1 MKQYILVI
9 NPGSTSTKI
18 ALFEN
23 EELMLNRTLEHTVN
37 DLRTFTSI
45 MEQEEFRTA
54 SVLNFLQ
61 SNAIELTKLSAVVGR
76 GGLLPPV
83 HSGAYYVNERMAEVL
98 TNNPVGQHASNLGAV
113 IAYKIAQPLGI
124 PAYIYDAVAVDE
136 LEPVAQITGL
146 AEISRKS
153 LVHTLNMRAAAL
165 KIAEKQK
172 VSLAQVNYIVVHM
185 GGGCSMSLLAKGRM
199 VDIVSDDEGPM
210 SPERAGRI
218 PALQMIDLCFSG
230 CEQKTIQKKI
240 RGQGGILSHL
250 GTNCALE
257 VEKMITAGDKKAEL
271 IYYAMA
277 YQIAKGIGEL
287 ATVVGGKID
296 RIIITGGMAYSKM
309 MTGWVKDRVDFIAPV
324 EIVPGENEM
333 EALAKGALRVLRGQE
348 SAQTFN

>member
-23 EELMLNRTLEHTVN
+23 EEVMLNSTLEHTVN
-37 DLRTFTSI
+37 DLRKFTSI
-45 MEQEEFRTA
+45 IEQEEFRTA

-61 SNAIELTKLSAVVGR
+61 NNAIELTKLSAVVGR

-83 HSGAYYVNERMAEVL
+83 HSGAYYVNERMVEVL
-98 TNNPVGQHASNLGAV
+98 TKNPVGQHASNLGAV

-153 LVHTLNMRAAAL
+153 LVHTLNMRAASL

-172 VSLAQVNYIVVHM
+172 VSLDQVNYIVVHM
-185 GGGCSMSLLAKGRM
+185 GGGCSMGLLAKGRM

-218 PALQMIDLCFSG
+218 PALLMIDLCFSG
-230 CEQKTIQKKI
+230 YEQKTIQKKI

-250 GTNCALE
+250 GTNSALE
-257 VEKMITAGDKKAEL
+257 VEKMIAAGDKKAEL

-287 ATVVGGKID
+287 ATVVGGKVD
-296 RIIITGGMAYSKM
+296 RIIITGGMAYSKI